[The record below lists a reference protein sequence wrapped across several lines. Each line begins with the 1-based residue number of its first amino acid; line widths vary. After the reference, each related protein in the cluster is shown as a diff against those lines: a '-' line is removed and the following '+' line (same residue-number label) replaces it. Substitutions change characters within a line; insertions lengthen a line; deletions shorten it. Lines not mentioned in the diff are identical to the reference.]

1 MFKNNTSLFLLF
13 LSLFSFFSIS
23 YASSSCSTAPHGA
36 IYCQAILIKNTVNSS
51 IVKGTQIPITY
62 NALSYSSYL
71 ASNLQNIVFYN
82 SANGS
87 IITSWLEG
95 NYSNELQNSNLQ
107 SSSNILIWINVPTNI
122 PADYNYSNVS
132 IAYFPN
138 NVSKLNNITTGE
150 APQLSSSYAQYDNG
164 ALLFNSYQN
173 FAGTST
179 PSGWHIF
186 KTGTSYIEQDNGLST
201 NGLYS
206 YGVYAIIT
214 NSTNYGLNSS
224 RVLDALESVQN
235 SSSLYNYY
243 LGVGYT
249 NGYGTAYGY
258 SNSTFVGWSNEYG
271 RSPISPFSASSSG
284 GGVTMGNFTPGY
296 LTGIFSTYWPSI
308 SKAQFYLNYNYS
320 ETINTTIPKNTLSIG
335 IAGRTSGNLIKL
347 YWIRERTYLA
357 NKSTFDIY
365 FDKITPI
372 KNTTT
377 PSSNNSSNNSISYDQ
392 IVSFNPSLYSNYE
405 SYDLG
410 NIRFYN
416 GNSELYSW
424 CESGCNSSST
434 NATFWV
440 KILNE
445 TNTLNK
451 NISVMFLHNVSQY
464 DGIYAGEAPELSSI
478 YGKYDNGARVFPLY
492 DNFIGNTLN
501 TSKWYFSECPSSYSV
516 NDGLEVNTTHC
527 GYYNPIPGTTSSD
540 PSNGIMGAYITNA
553 SIRGSGFVFC
563 WLHIGGY
570 CSPAAGVRNGTT
582 LLYSDKP
589 GQDNTGYFIDS
600 VTNNNSTFKIDW
612 AFIAT
617 YPPNGIMPNVIIVP
631 SLSSK
636 ISYAL
641 AENAS
646 VSIFG
651 TYIPKIIKKGQTYEM
666 RSSVSGIT
674 SPTISYQWFEK
685 TPISSFY
692 FLIPGGFYSNYN
704 FTTNTS
710 TIQGN
715 YSFKLRIVANQLI
728 LFSAPFSI
736 SVSNSTYI
744 PNVVKGLNNP
754 SGVSVSS
761 NGAYVYVENY
771 GNNTISIINS
781 STNKILKSIKR
792 SYEPSGMA
800 ISPNGAYVYVSNSG
814 NNTVDILNSSSLSV
828 VKTIYHLLGPNGV
841 TPSLNGA
848 YLYVTNFYNNSI
860 SIINLSTLDK
870 VYTIHGLNG
879 PDGIA
884 LSQNGTTIYVSNEY
898 NNSLSIINITSRKII
913 NTITGLDVPSDVAT
927 APDYSYVYVPNYG
940 NNTLSIINTTTDSVV
955 WTISKL
961 NLPQNIAFSL
971 NGNYVYIAESGN
983 NTLSVVNITN
993 ITMKLPNILKLS
1005 QLYSTSQ
1012 LLIQNQSA
1020 TIFSAGAF
1028 GGTKPYHYTWY
1039 ERLPGEQSYTP
1050 IYSSNSSYYTFTT
1063 SNMTELGSHL
1073 FELSVSNSFATVF
1086 SAPILVQVIP
1096 RLTLST
1102 SAIYQKIDLGQ
1113 HITLAAIAKGSTG
1126 SYAYTWYNDT
1136 SGVPIK
1142 ISGAIS
1148 NTLYLNG
1155 TSLSKIST
1163 FPVVTIG
1170 SNLTE
1175 EFYTIKINNIT
1186 GYSSTVLLS
1195 VYYNGILTN
1204 KSIIDAY
1211 ILPSTSYFNAAG
1223 HLLKLIINKLNGNI
1237 VSPTLNVT
1245 VITPFQYTVNV
1256 IGAGVLNITSL
1267 DSSNSA
1273 YFNLFVNPKLV
1284 FEDPLNNTVT
1294 DSGLSTFP
1302 YTMFITGGTPPYRFL
1317 NTTIIGNSSSGFGS
1331 LQQKDNIELCGGFNN
1346 PEGFNSVQCSLS
1358 VASNATAGKYII
1370 PITLLD
1376 SSNGLPISNSSYGVH
1391 IQINPPLNAIGT
1403 GFNKSVILD
1412 VNQQYTY
1419 SINAF
1424 NGTPPYIYSW
1434 EWSQGVGGNTNTG
1447 TMGQFFNITV
1457 LSGCSGYIGNGPLNS
1472 SCVFKAVSKN
1482 LTNTRIIGSVLD
1494 SALDGPGFSEQPKYF
1509 YSNLTIHPAP
1519 ILSLNTIKQTI
1530 GTNQYENLTISVT
1543 GGVGPFD
1550 IKLYN
1555 LTGNDTVKNIT
1566 LQSGDSNTVHI
1577 YTSGSGN
1584 FTYEAIGTDIGTTIP
1599 YNFNSSKLSITVI

>member
-1 MFKNNTSLFLLF
+1 MIKTKTILFLLF
-13 LSLFSFFSIS
+13 LFLFPSIS
-23 YASSSCSTAPHGA
+23 YASSACPNSPQGA
-36 IYCQAILIKNTVNSS
+36 IYCQAILIQNTANSS
-51 IVKGTQIPITY
+51 IVQGTQIPITY
-62 NALSYSSYL
+62 NALAYSSYL

-95 NYSNELQNSNLQ
+95 NLSNELQNSNLQ
-107 SSSNILIWINVPTNI
+107 LSSNILIWIKVPTNI
-122 PADYNYSNVS
+122 PANYNYSS
-132 IAYFPN
+132 IYIAYFPN
-138 NVSKLNNITTGE
+138 NVSELNNITTGE
-150 APQLSSSYAQYDNG
+150 APQLSPLYAQYDNG

-179 PSGWHIF
+179 PLGWHIF
-186 KTGTSYIEQDNGLST
+186 KTGTSYIKQDNGLST
-201 NGLYS
+201 NGSYS
-206 YGVYAIIT
+206 YGVYAVIT

-224 RVLDALESVQN
+224 RVLDALESVEN

-258 SNSTFVGWSNEYG
+258 RNSTFVGWSNEYG
-271 RSPISPFSASSSG
+271 RSPISPFSASSSE

-320 ETINTTIPKNTLSIG
+320 ETINATIPKNTLSLG

-347 YWIRERTYLA
+347 YWIRERNYLA
-357 NKSTFDIY
+357 NKSIPGIY
-365 FDKITPI
+365 FDKITSI
-372 KNTTT
+372 NNTTT
-377 PSSNNSSNNSISYDQ
+377 PPSNISSNSPTSYDQ

-405 SYDLG
+405 SYNLG

-416 GNSELYSW
+416 GNSELHSW

-434 NATFWV
+434 NATFWI
-440 KILNE
+440 KTIKGASFISIIFLN
-445 TNTLNK
+445 TT
-451 NISVMFLHNVSQY
+451 VQY
-464 DGIYAGEAPELSSI
+464 DGIYAGEAPELSLI
-478 YGKYDNGARVFPLY
+478 YGQYDNGARVFPLY
-492 DNFIGNTLN
+492 DNFIGSTLN
-501 TSKWYFSECPSSYSV
+501 ASKWYFSECPLSYKV
-516 NDGLEVNTTHC
+516 NNGLEVNTTYC
-527 GYYNPIPGTTSSD
+527 GYYNPIPGTTSID

-563 WLHIGGY
+563 WLHTGGY

-582 LLYSDKP
+582 LLYSDKS

-600 VTNNNSTFKIDW
+600 VTNNDSTFKIDW

-617 YPPNGIMPNVIIVP
+617 YPPNGVMPNITIIR
-631 SLSSK
+631 SLSPEV
-636 ISYAL
+636 SYAS
-641 AENAS
+641 AENTS

-651 TYIPKIIKKGQTYEM
+651 TSTPKTIKKGQTYEM
-666 RSSVSGIT
+666 HSLVSGIT
-674 SPTISYQWFEK
+674 APVISYQWFEK
-685 TPISSFY
+685 TPTSSFY
-692 FLIPGGFYSNYN
+692 FLIPGGFYSYHN

-710 TIQGN
+710 TVQGN

-728 LFSAPFSI
+728 LFSVPFSI
-736 SVSNSTYI
+736 SVLNSTYI

-800 ISPNGAYVYVSNSG
+800 ISPNGEYLYVSNTG
-814 NNTVDILNSSSLSV
+814 NNTISILNSSSLSV
-828 VKTIYHLLGPNGV
+828 VKTIYHLFGPNGV
-841 TPSLNGA
+841 IPSLNGA

-884 LSQNGTTIYVSNEY
+884 LSQNGTVVYVSNEY
-898 NNSLSIINITSRKII
+898 NNSLSIINIKSRKII

-927 APDYSYVYVPNYG
+927 TPDYSYVYVPNYG
-940 NNTLSIINTTTDSVV
+940 NSTLSIINTTTDSIV

-983 NTLSVVNITN
+983 NTLSVVNLTN
-993 ITMKLPNILKLS
+993 INMNLPNMLKSS
-1005 QLYSTSQ
+1005 QLHSTSQ
-1012 LLIQNQSA
+1012 LVIQDQSA

-1039 ERLPGEQSYTP
+1039 ERLPGEQSYNS
-1050 IYSSNSSYYTFTT
+1050 IYSSDSSYYTFIT

-1073 FELSVSNSFATVF
+1073 FELSVSNQSATVF
-1086 SAPILVQVIP
+1086 STPILVQVIP

-1102 SAIYQKIDLGQ
+1102 SATTQNIDFGQ

-1126 SYAYTWYNDT
+1126 SYSYIWYNDT

-1148 NTLYLNG
+1148 NTLYLDG
-1155 TSLSKIST
+1155 TSLSKTST
-1163 FPVVTIG
+1163 FPTVAVG
-1170 SNLTE
+1170 SNLIDGL
-1175 EFYTIKINNIT
+1175 YTVKVNNIT
-1186 GYSSTVLLS
+1186 GYSSTVTLS
-1195 VYYNGILTN
+1195 VYYNGVLTN
-1204 KSIIDAY
+1204 KSIINAY
-1211 ILPSTSYFNAAG
+1211 VLPSVSSFNAAG

-1237 VSPTLNVT
+1237 VNPTLNVT
-1245 VITPFQYTVNV
+1245 IITPFQYTVNA
-1256 IGAGVLNITSL
+1256 IGTSVLNISSL
-1267 DSSNSA
+1267 DSANSS
-1273 YFNLFVNPKLV
+1273 YFNIFVNPKLV

-1302 YTMFITGGTPPYRFL
+1302 YTMFITGGTPPYKFL
-1317 NTTIIGNSSSGFGS
+1317 NTTITGNSPSDFGS
-1331 LQQKDNIELCGGFNN
+1331 LQLTDNIEPCGGFSN

-1358 VASNATAGKYII
+1358 VASDATPGKYTI
-1370 PITLLD
+1370 PITLID
-1376 SSNGLPISNSSYGVH
+1376 SSNGLPISNSTYDMH
-1391 IQINPPLNAIGT
+1391 IQVNPPLNAIST
-1403 GFNKSVILD
+1403 GFSKNVILD

-1419 SINAF
+1419 AINAF
-1424 NGTPPYIYSW
+1424 NGTQPYLYSW

-1447 TMGQFFNITV
+1447 TMRQFFNITV
-1457 LSGCSGYIGNGPLNS
+1457 LSGCSAYTGKGPLNS
-1472 SCVFKAVSKN
+1472 SCIFKAISKN
-1482 LTNTRIIGSVLD
+1482 LTNTRIYGSVLD
-1494 SALDGPGFSEQPKYF
+1494 SALDGPGFSEQPKEF
-1509 YSNLTIHPAP
+1509 NSNLTIHPDP
-1519 ILSLNTIKQTI
+1519 TLSLNTIKQII
-1530 GTNQYENLTISVT
+1530 GTNQYENLTISVN
-1543 GGVGPFD
+1543 GGVGPFN

-1555 LTGNDTVKNIT
+1555 LTGNDIVKNIT
-1566 LQSGDSNTVHI
+1566 LQSGESNTIPI
-1577 YTSGSGN
+1577 YTSGLGN
-1584 FTYEAIGTDIGTTIP
+1584 FTYEAIGTDMGTTIP
-1599 YNFNSSKLSITVI
+1599 YYFNSSKLSITIT